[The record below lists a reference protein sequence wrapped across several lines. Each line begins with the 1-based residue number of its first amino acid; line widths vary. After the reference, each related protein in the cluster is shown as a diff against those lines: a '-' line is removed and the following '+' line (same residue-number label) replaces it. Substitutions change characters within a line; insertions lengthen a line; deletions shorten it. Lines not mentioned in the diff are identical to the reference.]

1 MSSKSISEAKSY
13 QQEIE
18 QKIQA
23 KNTKSQND
31 NTNEG
36 KLSSPAKIALGVGA
50 IGLVLAIT
58 YLVYRVI
65 KNQKVK
71 K

>member
-1 MSSKSISEAKSY
+1 MSPKPSPISSKLSKKFKRRR
-13 QQEIE
+13 QRT
-18 QKIQA
+18 
-23 KNTKSQND
+23 KNA
-31 NTNEG
+31 NTNED
-36 KLSSPAKIALGVGA
+36 KLSSPAKTAIRVGA

-58 YLVYRVI
+58 YLVYQAI

>member
-1 MSSKSISEAKSY
+1 MSSKNVSEAKFY
-13 QQEIE
+13 QQQIE

-23 KNTKSQND
+23 EKIKNQND
-31 NTNEG
+31 NTNED
-36 KLSSPAKIALGVGA
+36 KLSSPAKTALRVGA

-58 YLVYRVI
+58 YLVYRAI
-65 KNQKVK
+65 KNKKVK